1 MSRMDTKNEKMR
13 PRPIEGGRAAPIVR
27 STLHD
32 EITARVRDMI
42 VEGQIE
48 AGSRINEVHLGRD
61 LGVSRTPLREA
72 LKTLAS
78 EELVELIP
86 NRGAYVKIFAVQE
99 IEDMLEALRYIEQSC
114 AALACER
121 ASNKQISEF
130 EKLHKAMIRDYNQK
144 DIINYFKI
152 NQKIHEMI
160 VEISGNKTLSWVHKT
175 IHARLRRIRF
185 LGVDAPAV
193 WAAAI
198 AHHEA
203 MMSALKA
210 RDAKILVAIVGEHMD
225 LTISRIRSTGRGAY
239 L

>member
-1 MSRMDTKNEKMR
+1 MDPKSEKAR
-13 PRPIEGGRAAPIVR
+13 PLPIEGGRAAPIVR

-86 NRGAYVKIFAVQE
+86 NRGAYVKIFAIEE
-99 IEDMLEALRYIEQSC
+99 IEDMLEALRHIEQSC
-114 AALACER
+114 AFLACKR
-121 ASNKQISEF
+121 ASSKQILEF
-130 EKLHKAMIRDYNQK
+130 EKLHKVMIKNYNQK
-144 DIINYFKI
+144 DILNYFKV

-160 VEISGNKTLSWVHKT
+160 VEISGNNTLSWIHKT

-193 WAAAI
+193 WTAAI
-198 AHHEA
+198 EHHEA

-210 RDAKILVAIVGEHMD
+210 RDAAALVAVVGEHMD
-225 LTISRIRSTGRGAY
+225 LTISRIRSAGRGAY